1 MSISACIKVVYC
13 RAMLLLLL
21 LGVAGLQAEV
31 GVAQATSS
39 RAAVGVLSANEFS
52 GSTAGEQ
59 IQAALA
65 ALPPGGGLVDARG
78 LGPGKKIIS
87 STIKISAGQT
97 LLLNPATELQPA
109 SPQMTMV
116 SVAAGATLKG
126 GDFDTTNQPSFD
138 GKVIS
143 LTGNYEVR
151 SSVGS
156 ARTHTL
162 ISDIKINGG
171 RGGDGVYIAGT
182 STASQSAAFVVFSDL
197 SVEGMGN
204 CIHLYAAGSGWVNG
218 NLFVNVTCAY
228 SGVGVNMDVASGGVI
243 EANQFVNFGFQYGVN
258 ESTAGIML
266 TGTGLIRYNLFS
278 QAVIWDTVRVPP
290 ILISAPGSVAYSN
303 RFVGRWQ
310 GAISDPTGRNDY
322 INVMQN
328 LFLINSAAISSR
340 EFASVGKTPVTL
352 RPGRG
357 APLSLLVTDSDNSYH
372 TMTLDNG
379 GNATFHGT
387 VNSTGYIV
395 GRAPGISG
403 TYTAGNCR
411 LTVTKGIITAAS
423 GCHP

>member
-290 ILISAPGSVAYSN
+290 ILISAATHGTIKALSSGSPPPVQSPQLIGNKKCRVAIAPCNVQPPENGALFKGCLQATKPGQV
-303 RFVGRWQ
+303 RDVL
-310 GAISDPTGRNDY
+310 P
-322 INVMQN
+322 
-328 LFLINSAAISSR
+328 
-340 EFASVGKTPVTL
+340 EFADRIPPIIPDQRESLHAL
-352 RPGRG
+352 RDRSNHRWIFGSSANEIRLG
-357 APLSLLVTDSDNSYH
+357 AQSP
-372 TMTLDNG
+372 
-379 GNATFHGT
+379 
-387 VNSTGYIV
+387 
-395 GRAPGISG
+395 
-403 TYTAGNCR
+403 
-411 LTVTKGIITAAS
+411 
-423 GCHP
+423 HPPQQQ

>member
-1 MSISACIKVVYC
+1 
-13 RAMLLLLL
+13 MLLLFGII
-21 LGVAGLQAEV
+21 GVQTGT
-31 GVAQATSS
+31 GFAQAAPGQS
-39 RAAVGVLSANEFS
+39 AEGVLSVRAFS
-52 GSTAGEQ
+52 GNTVGAQ

-65 ALPPGGGLVDARG
+65 ALPSGGGIVDARG

-87 STIKISAGQT
+87 STIKVSAGQT

-109 SPQMTMV
+109 SPRMTMV

-126 GDFDTTNQPSFD
+126 GNFDTTNQPSFN
-138 GKVIS
+138 GRVIS
-143 LTGNYEVR
+143 LTGNYEAR

-171 RGGDGVYIAGT
+171 RGGDGIYLSGT
-182 STASQSAAFVVFSDL
+182 STASQSAAFVVFSDI

-204 CIHLYAAGSGWVNG
+204 CVHLYASGSGWVNG
-218 NLFVNVTCAY
+218 NLFVDVTCTY
-228 SGVGVNMDVASGGVI
+228 SGVGIYMNVASGGVI

-266 TGTGLIRYNLFS
+266 AGAGLIRYNLFS
-278 QAVIWDTVRVPP
+278 QVVIWDTVRVPP
-290 ILISAPGSVAYSN
+290 ILIAAPGNAAYSN

-310 GAISDPTGRNDY
+310 GTVSDSTGKNDY
-322 INVMQN
+322 IDVMKN
-328 LFLINSAAISSR
+328 LFLINSSPISSR
-340 EFASVGKTPVTL
+340 EFASVDKTPVTL
-352 RPGRG
+352 RPGQG
-357 APLSLLVTDSDNSYH
+357 APLSLLVTDPHDSYH
-372 TMTLDNG
+372 TMILDNEG
-379 GNATFHGT
+379 DATFHGT

-403 TYTAGNCR
+403 TYSIGKCK
-411 LTVTKGIITAAS
+411 LTVTKGIITEAS